1 MKSNKN
7 IVLIGMMG
15 SGKSSIGKILS
26 KKLNLTFID
35 IDQKIEEIEDSK
47 ISEIFTKYGENY
59 FRKIEE
65 KISLKFLSS
74 ENSVISLGGG
84 GFINASIRK
93 ICKKNCLSFWLDWKN
108 ETIIKRIYRS
118 KKRPLVINLTKD
130 QINNLIKERSKFY
143 SLSSYRINCDKLD
156 KVEIINKI
164 LEEKYFKVPKIIN
177 E

>member
-26 KKLNLTFID
+26 KKLKLTFID
-35 IDQKIEEIEDSK
+35 IDKKIEEFEDLK
-47 ISEIFTKYGENY
+47 ISEIFNQHGEYY

-84 GFINASIRK
+84 TFLN
-93 ICKKNCLSFWLDWKN
+93 KNVRNEILKNHNSFWLKWN
-108 ETIIKRIYRS
+108 YETILKRVQNNPKRPIAFNLTNFELMKLI
-118 KKRPLVINLTKD
+118 KKRSI
-130 QINNLIKERSKFY
+130 IYSKALY
-143 SLSSYRINCDKLD
+143 SINCDGLSK
-156 KVEIINKI
+156 KQIVNKI
-164 LEEKYFKVPKIIN
+164 KKIH
-177 E
+177 ESD

>member
-35 IDQKIEEIEDSK
+35 IDQKIEETEDSK
-47 ISEIFTKYGENY
+47 ISEIFTKYGEKY

-74 ENSVISLGGG
+74 ENL
-84 GFINASIRK
+84 
-93 ICKKNCLSFWLDWKN
+93 L
-108 ETIIKRIYRS
+108 
-118 KKRPLVINLTKD
+118 
-130 QINNLIKERSKFY
+130 
-143 SLSSYRINCDKLD
+143 
-156 KVEIINKI
+156 
-164 LEEKYFKVPKIIN
+164 
-177 E
+177 

>member
-1 MKSNKN
+1 
-7 IVLIGMMG
+7 MMG

-26 KKLNLTFID
+26 KKLNLRFID
-35 IDQKIEEIEDSK
+35 IDRKIEEIEDSK
-47 ISEIFTKYGENY
+47 ISEIFNKYGENY

-65 KISLKFLSS
+65 EISLKFLSS

-93 ICKKNCLSFWLDWKN
+93 MCKKNCLSFWLDWKN
-108 ETIIKRIYRS
+108 ETIIKRIYKS
-118 KKRPLVINLTKD
+118 KKRPLVVNLTKS

-143 SLSSYRINCDKLD
+143 SLSSHKINCDKLD

-164 LEEKYFKVPKIIN
+164 LDIYEYK
-177 E
+177 

>member
-35 IDQKIEEIEDSK
+35 IDQKIEETEDSK
-47 ISEIFTKYGENY
+47 ISEIFTKYGEKY

-93 ICKKNCLSFWLDWKN
+93 MCKKNCLSFWLDWKN
-108 ETIIKRIYRS
+108 ETIIKRIYKS
-118 KKRPLVINLTKD
+118 KKRPLAINLTKA

-143 SLSSYRINCDKLD
+143 SMSNYRINCDKLD

-164 LEEKYFKVPKIIN
+164 LNIYEYK
-177 E
+177 

>member
-35 IDQKIEEIEDSK
+35 IDQKIEESEDSK
-47 ISEIFTKYGENY
+47 ISEIFTKYGEKY

-65 KISLKFLSS
+65 KISLKFLRS

-93 ICKKNCLSFWLDWKN
+93 MCKQNCLSFWLDWKDD
-108 ETIIKRIYRS
+108 TIIKRIFRND
-118 KKRPLVINLTKD
+118 KRPLAR
-130 QINNLIKERSKFY
+130 RS
-143 SLSSYRINCDKLD
+143 SKLD
-156 KVEIINKI
+156 LKDMIIQRHKHYKQANHRIICENLNKKQIADEIIK
-164 LEEKYFKVPKIIN
+164 KYEIQ
-177 E
+177 

>member
-1 MKSNKN
+1 MKSDKN

-26 KKLNLTFID
+26 KKLKLTFVD
-35 IDQKIEEIEDSK
+35 IDQKIEEFEGLQVL
-47 ISEIFTKYGENY
+47 EIFKKKGENY

-93 ICKKNCLSFWLDWKN
+93 MCEKNCLSIWLDWKN
-108 ETIIKRIYRS
+108 ETIINRIYKS
-118 KKRPLVINLTKD
+118 KKRPLAMKLTKD
-130 QINNLIKERSKFY
+130 QTKNLIKERSKFY
-143 SLSSYRINCDKLD
+143 SLADQRINCDKLD

-164 LEEKYFKVPKIIN
+164 IDIHENK
-177 E
+177 

>member
-35 IDQKIEEIEDSK
+35 IDQKIEETEDSK
-47 ISEIFTKYGENY
+47 ISEIFTKYGEKY

-84 GFINASIRK
+84 GFINVSIRK
-93 ICKKNCLSFWLDWKN
+93 MCEKNCLSIWLDWKN
-108 ETIIKRIYRS
+108 ETIINRIYKS
-118 KKRPLVINLTKD
+118 KKRPLAMKLTKG
-130 QINNLIKERSKFY
+130 QINDLIKERSKFY
-143 SLSSYRINCDKLD
+143 SLADQRINCDKLD

-164 LEEKYFKVPKIIN
+164 LDIHENK
-177 E
+177 

>member
-1 MKSNKN
+1 
-7 IVLIGMMG
+7 MMG

-35 IDQKIEEIEDSK
+35 IDQKIEETEDSK
-47 ISEIFTKYGENY
+47 ISEIFTKYGEKY

-93 ICKKNCLSFWLDWKN
+93 MCKKNCLSFWLDWKN
-108 ETIIKRIYRS
+108 ETIIERIYMS
-118 KKRPLVINLTKD
+118 KKRPLVINLTKG
-130 QINNLIKERSKFY
+130 QINDLIIERSKFY
-143 SLSSYRINCDKLD
+143 SLSNHRISCDKLD
-156 KVEIINKI
+156 KTKIINKI
-164 LEEKYFKVPKIIN
+164 LNIYECK
-177 E
+177 

>member
-1 MKSNKN
+1 MKSDKN

-26 KKLNLTFID
+26 KKLKLTFVD
-35 IDQKIEEIEDSK
+35 IDQKIEEFEGLQIL
-47 ISEIFTKYGENY
+47 EIFKKKGEDY

-84 GFINASIRK
+84 GFINVSIRK
-93 ICKKNCLSFWLDWKN
+93 MCEKNCLSIWLDWKN
-108 ETIIKRIYRS
+108 ETIIQRIYKS
-118 KKRPLVINLTKD
+118 KKRPLAMKLTKG

-143 SLSSYRINCDKLD
+143 SLSDYKINCDKLD

-164 LEEKYFKVPKIIN
+164 LDIYENK
-177 E
+177 

>member
-15 SGKSSIGKILS
+15 SGKTSIGKILS
-26 KKLNLTFID
+26 KKLKLTFVD
-35 IDQKIEEIEDSK
+35 IDQKIEEFEGLQIL
-47 ISEIFTKYGENY
+47 EIFKKKGEDY

-84 GFINASIRK
+84 GFINVSIRK
-93 ICKKNCLSFWLDWKN
+93 MCEKNCLSIWLDWKN
-108 ETIIKRIYRS
+108 ETIINRIYKS
-118 KKRPLVINLTKD
+118 KKRPLAVSLTKG

-143 SLSSYRINCDKLD
+143 SLSDHKINCDKLD

-164 LEEKYFKVPKIIN
+164 LDIHENK
-177 E
+177 

>member
-1 MKSNKN
+1 MKLNKN

-26 KKLNLTFID
+26 KKLKLTFVD
-35 IDQKIEEIEDSK
+35 IDQKIEEFEGLQIL
-47 ISEIFTKYGENY
+47 EIFKKKGENY

-93 ICKKNCLSFWLDWKN
+93 MCKKNCLSFWLDWKN
-108 ETIIKRIYRS
+108 ETIIKRIYKS
-118 KKRPLVINLTKD
+118 KKRPLAMKLTKG
-130 QINNLIKERSKFY
+130 QINDLIKERSKFY
-143 SLSSYRINCDKLD
+143 SLADQRINCDKLD

-164 LEEKYFKVPKIIN
+164 LDIHENK
-177 E
+177 

>member
-1 MKSNKN
+1 
-7 IVLIGMMG
+7 MMG

-35 IDQKIEEIEDSK
+35 IDQKIEENENSK
-47 ISEIFTKYGENY
+47 ISEIFTKNGENY

-84 GFINASIRK
+84 GFMNASIRK
-93 ICKKNCLSFWLDWKN
+93 MCKKNWLSFWLDWKN
-108 ETIIKRIYRS
+108 ETIIKRIYKS
-118 KKRPLVINLTKD
+118 KKRPLVINLTKG
-130 QINNLIKERSKFY
+130 QIKNLIKERSKFY
-143 SLSSYRINCDKLD
+143 SLSNHRINCDKLD

-164 LEEKYFKVPKIIN
+164 IDIYEYK
-177 E
+177 